1 MLANVA
7 VLGPSLQHT
16 GLKNLETLQ
25 GSPVISVVVNF
36 GNAKTKVR
44 EDGRVRENLPKDV
57 PPAEWCGGRFNPSK
71 ELDIFCFASGIVLH
85 RIFQILQRVRIV
97 DRETEIGNHPR
108 RQCDL
113 EGGGKIMRRGR
124 HE

>member
-1 MLANVA
+1 M
-7 VLGPSLQHT
+7 
-16 GLKNLETLQ
+16 
-25 GSPVISVVVNF
+25 ISVVVNF

-71 ELDIFCFASGIVLH
+71 ELDLEAVQERSLECQTIGFWLQTYIFCFASGIVLH